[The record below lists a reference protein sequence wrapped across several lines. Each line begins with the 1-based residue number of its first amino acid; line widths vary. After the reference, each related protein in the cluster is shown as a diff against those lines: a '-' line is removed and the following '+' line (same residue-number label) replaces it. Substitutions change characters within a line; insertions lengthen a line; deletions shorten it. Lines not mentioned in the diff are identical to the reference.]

1 MECKTLFIT
10 EFPLVNVREKE
21 ENIVKDQI
29 MVNIFNSYLKKL
41 SSLNDEYV
49 YTLDSCA
56 VETAEQEKFPI
67 SMYSSAIKEE
77 LNNFISFCESQT
89 KNSEINCSNN
99 KEIKIKYSNKFENV
113 RYDVKKNIVLGKANF
128 NFANNRGLYVKIMNT
143 DVCELIYNDYSKK
156 IKLKQKQD
164 GYYSQTTFAFFNNGN
179 IYNVINGKHLP
190 CTLKQA
196 CNAFSRNYLAY
207 LFLETYLEYFSYPL
221 YKDIVHNISNYLKE
235 CDNNLIKALQTI
247 NTSYTFNEIQ
257 KYHSIQDM
265 IQSHYKT
272 CKNVPR
278 SVNKMYIGQATN
290 RALACRYVSENEM
303 QKIYQVPYNYNC
315 IVESP
320 ITVIINFYK
329 IHVKGIEKVDR
340 ILVNDYIYMCKKV
353 AQPCNLHIS
362 SANKMLTA
370 HNEIMIKYNE
380 KLTSK
385 YNRKKLVLKNIKGKP
400 NPFYNLQL
408 PDGFVIINSDKRLK
422 EEGKIMH
429 NCVSSYRDFILAG
442 KCLIAHLYYNNEH
455 CTVEINCKKKGKKNS
470 YFCAQIYRECN
481 QEVSIE
487 TKKYVNSVLKELNN
501 T

>member
-1 MECKTLFIT
+1 MECKTQLLTKFSPIT
-10 EFPLVNVREKE
+10 TE
-21 ENIVKDQI
+21 ENFTRDQI
-29 MVNIFNSYLKKL
+29 MVNIFNSFLEKL
-41 SSLNDEYV
+41 SNINNEYV
-49 YTLDSCA
+49 YTLDSYT
-56 VETAEQEKFPI
+56 VETVEQEKFII

-77 LNNFISFCESQT
+77 LNNFKSFCKSQT

-99 KEIKIKYSNKFENV
+99 REINIKYLNKFGNV

-128 NFANNRGLYVKIMNT
+128 NFANNGGLYVKIINT
-143 DVCELIYNDYSKK
+143 DVCELVYYDYSKK

-164 GYYSQTTFAFFNNGN
+164 GYYSQTTFAFFNDGN
-179 IYNVINGKHLP
+179 IYNVVNGKHLP

-196 CNAFSRNYLAY
+196 CNTLSRNFLAY
-207 LFLETYLEYFSYPL
+207 LFFEIYLQHFSYPL
-221 YKDIVHNISNYLKE
+221 YKDIVNNISNYLKE

-272 CKNVPR
+272 CKNVPQ

-290 RALACRYVSENEM
+290 RALACRYVSENEI

-315 IVESP
+315 IAESP

-329 IHVKGIEKVDR
+329 IHVNGIEKVDR

-353 AQPCNLHIS
+353 SQPCNLHIS
-362 SANKMLTA
+362 SANKMLAA
-370 HNEIMIKYNE
+370 HDEVLSTYYNKKY
-380 KLTSK
+380 LK
-385 YNRKKLVLKNIKGKP
+385 YNRKKLVLKSIKGKS

-408 PDGFVIINSDKRLK
+408 PNNFEIINSDSRLR
-422 EEGKIMH
+422 EETKKMH
-429 NCVSSYRDFILAG
+429 HCVITYRDFILTG
-442 KCLIAHLYYNNEH
+442 KCLIAHLDYNNEH
-455 CTVEINCKKKGKKNS
+455 CTVEVNYKKRGKKIS

-481 QEVSIE
+481 REVSIE
-487 TKKYVNSVLKELNN
+487 TKEYVNSVLKELNN